1 MFMSMNI
8 AKITREFFVENFPGM
23 ENFLYGAMK
32 MASDKKRML
41 EKGAK
46 FLSPY
51 STLEKQIEEVMA
63 DEIFKDVIISQL
75 LQRSEEFKEAMKQ
88 IRNFI
93 IASLKKMGRHQ
104 EIASFLKK
112 VQLFESQYQF
122 NGSHKA
128 NYLTNEE
135 IVRVLKNIGEIEK
148 IIPDGEKLE
157 ELKNSLKK
165 VLGKAYALT
174 EDWCNQILERKE
186 DLALS
191 LMLWGNYRENGD
203 YRNQGVRH
211 LLWYNATDFGRVCA
225 QELPPVKELID
236 ESCCLMA
243 VLLNEF
249 EKTRGDLTES
259 PLVSQNEENERNF
272 VLEKTVQENAS
283 FRVIFEH
290 GLIPKINKPYFKII
304 TAF

>member
-51 STLEKQIEEVMA
+51 STLENQIEEVMT

-122 NGSHKA
+122 NGAHKA

-148 IIPDGEKLE
+148 EIPNGEKLE

-165 VLGKAYALT
+165 VLGKTYALT

-225 QELPPVKELID
+225 QELPPVEELID
-236 ESCCLMA
+236 ESYCLMA

-249 EKTRGDLTES
+249 EKTSGDLTES

-304 TAF
+304 TAY

>member
-1 MFMSMNI
+1 MFMTNI
-8 AKITREFFVENFPGM
+8 TTKATTKD
-23 ENFLYGAMK
+23 FLGEAMK
-32 MASDKKRML
+32 MASDKEKVL
-41 EKGAK
+41 KKGAK
-46 FLSPY
+46 FLAPY
-51 STLEKQIEEVMA
+51 STLEKQIEEVMT

-75 LQRSEEFKEAMKQ
+75 LQRSEEFKEAMKK

-93 IASLKKMGRHQ
+93 IVSLKKMGRHQ

-112 VQLFESQYQF
+112 VQLFECQYQF
-122 NGSHKA
+122 NGAHKT
-128 NYLTNEE
+128 NYLSNEE

-148 IIPDGEKLE
+148 EIPDGEKLK

-165 VLGKAYALT
+165 VLGKVYAIT

-191 LMLWGNYRENGD
+191 LMIWGNYKENGE

-225 QELPPVKELID
+225 QELPPVEELID
-236 ESCCLMA
+236 ESYCLMA

-249 EKTRGDLTES
+249 KKTNGDLTKS
-259 PLVSQNEENERNF
+259 PFVSQNEENERNF
-272 VLEKTVQENAS
+272 VLEKMVQENAS

-290 GLIPKINKPYFKII
+290 GLIKKINKPYFKII
-304 TAF
+304 TAY